1 MQITS
6 ISMSYFFLIVGVLSL
21 IFFIYFKFIVIK
33 TSAHS
38 DNRKKIIG
46 NMKDP
51 DSWRNSNNKMSYVSL
66 FWAIISIG
74 AFIYLKFFISA
85 TLISIFIPFVYL
97 AAIIISSFIF
107 SSRKYKAT

>member
-6 ISMSYFFLIVGVLSL
+6 ISMSYFFLVVGVLSL

-33 TSAHS
+33 TSSHS
-38 DNRKKIIG
+38 DNRSKIVG

-66 FWAIISIG
+66 FWAIVSIG

-85 TLISIFIPFVYL
+85 TLISIFIPFIYL

-107 SSRKYKAT
+107 SSKKHKAS